1 METPETRPT
10 TYQKNLAK
18 LPPALAPLCERPQW
32 AVWRWT
38 LLAHGRWQKPP
49 FMACKPQRHASVKDP
64 STWTD
69 YNAALAAVQA
79 GHADGLTYLL
89 TDNDPFAAIDLDHC
103 RDANTHSI
111 EIWAQNFLDTARY
124 SYSEVTPSGTGCR
137 IWGLTTSGD
146 SVHKK
151 FSLLIDG
158 KEVAV
163 ELFRRTNKALTVTGY
178 KLDTVREL
186 TDVDSVIDWG
196 VIWAERRK
204 AVAANAAA
212 KAATPTNGFSSNGSK
227 YSIDAIEQIVRDGAP
242 AGGNRSDFFHSII
255 GHYVGC
261 GWSVEQIA
269 KHLQQFPDGIGGRYL
284 AEHRLHQEIARSA
297 GKYAARALPLFDG
310 NRGRVNGWDA
320 NTPQLTIAEQQPAEP
335 EPELDKEDPELDED
349 GENNDNEDIDIAD
362 NEDGPASDAALP
374 PLYAHG
380 DPDQR
385 PLKSWLIKR
394 LIPTAGHGLLS
405 GQWGAGKTFIVFD
418 LAAALATGQPFIG
431 HAVKRRCGVLLI
443 AAEGADEVRLR
454 LDAVVREKCG
464 GMGRAPF
471 RWYETA
477 PPLLHHG
484 SAELLIAMAGQAD
497 QSLQEEF
504 GLPLGLIVIDTIAA
518 CAGYTKAG
526 DENDAATGQAVMNV
540 LKVVAQE
547 LNCFVLGVDHF
558 GKSLEAGTR
567 GASSKEAAADLVLAC
582 LGDKELSG
590 NVVDTRLA
598 VRKNRGGR
606 QGREYPFALR
616 IVETPEPDEDGEPV
630 NTMVV
635 DWNVTAADGA
645 YTQSDPWAAARRQD
659 QRTAVL
665 RLKRVLMEL
674 LADQGVAL
682 SIPPDGSTARM
693 IDQETVRERFYA
705 RTPAN
710 GTPEQKVEFRRK
722 RFNRAVDWAENQELI
737 AIEEIDDVTYL
748 RLVRPESGEDE
759 KG

>member
-1 METPETRPT
+1 ME
-10 TYQKNLAK
+10 
-18 LPPALAPLCERPQW
+18 
-32 AVWRWT
+32 
-38 LLAHGRWQKPP
+38 
-49 FMACKPQRHASVKDP
+49 
-64 STWTD
+64 
-69 YNAALAAVQA
+69 
-79 GHADGLTYLL
+79 
-89 TDNDPFAAIDLDHC
+89 
-103 RDANTHSI
+103 
-111 EIWAQNFLDTARY
+111 
-124 SYSEVTPSGTGCR
+124 
-137 IWGLTTSGD
+137 
-146 SVHKK
+146 
-151 FSLLIDG
+151 
-158 KEVAV
+158 
-163 ELFRRTNKALTVTGY
+163 
-178 KLDTVREL
+178 
-186 TDVDSVIDWG
+186 
-196 VIWAERRK
+196 
-204 AVAANAAA
+204 AAA
-212 KAATPTNGFSSNGSK
+212 KAAATPVNGANINHSK
-227 YSIDAIEQIVRDGAP
+227 YSIDEIEQIVRDGAP
-242 AGGNRSDFFHSII
+242 AGTNRSDVFHSIV

-269 KHLQQFPDGIGGRYL
+269 EHLQRFPDGIGGRYL
-284 AEHRLHQEIARSA
+284 AEHRLDQEIARSV

-310 NRGRVNGWDA
+310 NGGWVNGWEA
-320 NTPQLTIAEQQPAEP
+320 NPRRLTIAEQRPPEP
-335 EPELDKEDPELDED
+335 EPKLNKEDP
-349 GENNDNEDIDIAD
+349 
-362 NEDGPASDAALP
+362 GPADDADGDNDDTVDSADDDDDVDDGVDAPVSDAALP

-380 DPDQR
+380 DPDAR

-394 LIPTAGHGLLS
+394 LIPAMGHGLLS

-431 HAVKRRCGVLLI
+431 HAIKRRCGVLLI

-477 PPLLHHG
+477 PPLLHRG
-484 SAELLIAMAGQAD
+484 SAELLTAMARQAD

-518 CAGYTKAG
+518 CAGFTKAG

-540 LKVVAQE
+540 VKVVAQE

-598 VRKNRGGR
+598 VRKSRGGR
-606 QGREYPFALR
+606 QGQEYPFALR
-616 IVETPEPDEDGEPV
+616 IVEAREPDEDGEPV
-630 NTMVV
+630 STMVV

-682 SIPPDGSTARM
+682 PILPGGPTARM
-693 IDQETVRERFYA
+693 IDQETVRERFYS
-705 RTPAN
+705 RTSAN

-722 RFNRAVDWAENQELI
+722 RFNRAVDWVENQQLI
-737 AIEEIDDVTYL
+737 AIEEIGGVTYL
-748 RLVRPESGEDE
+748 RLVRPESNDRTERDE
-759 KG
+759 QAL